1 MFCKLHKG
9 HYPWAVV
16 QTIIVVYLIL
26 TAVSP
31 GRCESMSPAT
41 PSKTIMLPKPRYT
54 GDISVEQALR
64 ARRSV
69 RSYKDNPLD
78 MTEISQILWSAQG
91 ITSTRGFR
99 TAPSAGA
106 LYPLEL
112 YVIAGNVKSLPSAI
126 YKYTP
131 RNHALLEVV
140 SGDRRSHLSR
150 AALRQ
155 SSIKKAPAV
164 ILFCAV
170 YERTTGKYG
179 QRGIRY
185 VHMEV
190 GHAAQNACLQAIAL
204 GLHTAV
210 IGAFRDEEV
219 KAIANLPVDEHPLYF
234 LPVGR

>member
-1 MFCKLHKG
+1 MFSKLHKG
-9 HYPWAVV
+9 HYTWAVA
-16 QTIIVVYLIL
+16 QTVIVVCL
-26 TAVSP
+26 TLNPVSP
-31 GRCESMSPAT
+31 GRCETMSPAI
-41 PSKTIMLPKPRYT
+41 PSKTIPLPEPRYA
-54 GDISVEQALR
+54 GEVSVEQALQE
-64 ARRSV
+64 RRSV
-69 RSYKDNPLD
+69 RSYKEDPLD
-78 MTEISQILWSAQG
+78 MAEISQILWSAQG
-91 ITSTRGFR
+91 ITNTRGFR

-112 YVIAGNVKSLPSAI
+112 YVIAGNVKNLPAAI
-126 YKYTP
+126 YKYMP
-131 RNHALLEVV
+131 RDHALLEIV

-155 SSIKKAPAV
+155 GAIKKAPAV

-190 GHAAQNACLQAIAL
+190 GHAAQNVCLQAIAL

-210 IGAFRDEEV
+210 IGAFRDAEV
-219 KAIANLPVDEHPLYF
+219 KAIANLPADEQPLYF

>member
-1 MFCKLHKG
+1 MCPTNFM
-9 HYPWAVV
+9 AVTQAV
-16 QTIIVVYLIL
+16 FVAWLTLIPI
-26 TAVSP
+26 SS
-31 GRCESMSPAT
+31 GRCETMSPAI
-41 PSKTIMLPKPRYT
+41 PSKTIALPEPRT
-54 GDISVEQALR
+54 DGNVSVEQALR
-64 ARRSV
+64 DRRSV
-69 RSYKDNPLD
+69 RSYKDDPLD
-78 MTEISQILWSAQG
+78 LAEISQILWSAQG

-112 YVIAGNVKSLPSAI
+112 YLVAGNVLNLPPAI

-131 RNHALLEVV
+131 HDHALIEIT
-140 SGDRRSHLSR
+140 SGDKRSQLSR

-155 SSIKKAPAV
+155 SSIRKAPAV
-164 ILFCAV
+164 LLFCAV
-170 YERTTGKYG
+170 YERVTGKYG

-190 GHAAQNACLQAIAL
+190 GHAAQNVCLQVIAL

-219 KAIANLPVDEHPLYF
+219 KVIANLAADEQPLYL
-234 LPVGR
+234 LPIGR

>member
-1 MFCKLHKG
+1 MFFKLHKG
-9 HYPWAVV
+9 HHPWAVV
-16 QTIIVVYLIL
+16 QTAIVMCLIL
-26 TAVSP
+26 SSASP
-31 GRCESMSPAT
+31 GRCETMSPANS
-41 PSKTIMLPKPRYT
+41 SKAIPLPEPRYA
-54 GDISVEQALR
+54 GNVSVEQAMR
-64 ARRSV
+64 ERRSV
-69 RSYKDNPLD
+69 RSYKDAPLD

-91 ITSTRGFR
+91 ITSRRGFR

-112 YVIAGNVKSLPSAI
+112 YLIAGNVKNLPSGI
-126 YKYTP
+126 YKYRP
-131 RNHALLEVV
+131 LDHALREIV
-140 SGDRRSHLSR
+140 SGDRRTDLSR

-155 SSIKKAPAV
+155 GSIRKAPAV

-190 GHAAQNACLQAIAL
+190 GHAAQNICLQAIAL

-210 IGAFRDEEV
+210 IGAFRDAQV
-219 KAIANLPVDEHPLYF
+219 RAIANLPADEEPLYF
-234 LPVGR
+234 VPVGR

>member
-1 MFCKLHKG
+1 MCPANFM
-9 HYPWAVV
+9 AVTQAV
-16 QTIIVVYLIL
+16 FVVWL
-26 TAVSP
+26 TLNPVSP
-31 GRCESMSPAT
+31 ARCGTMAAAI
-41 PSKTIMLPKPRYT
+41 PSKTIPLPEPRYA
-54 GDISVEQALR
+54 GDVSVEQALR
-64 ARRSV
+64 ERRSV
-69 RSYKDNPLD
+69 RSYKDDPLD
-78 MTEISQILWSAQG
+78 MAEISQILWSAQG
-91 ITSTRGFR
+91 ITSKRGFR

-106 LYPLEL
+106 LYPLEI
-112 YVIAGNVKSLPSAI
+112 YVIVGKVKNLPAAI

-131 RNHALLEVV
+131 RDHVLFEIV
-140 SGDRRSHLSR
+140 SGDRRSQLSR

-155 SSIKKAPAV
+155 DSIRKAPAV

-210 IGAFRDEEV
+210 IGAFRDAEV
-219 KAIANLPVDEHPLYF
+219 KAIANLPADEQPLYF
-234 LPVGR
+234 VPVGR

>member
-1 MFCKLHKG
+1 MCPANFM
-9 HYPWAVV
+9 AVAQAV
-16 QTIIVVYLIL
+16 IVVCLIL
-26 TAVSP
+26 NPVSP
-31 GRCESMSPAT
+31 GRSETMSPAT
-41 PSKTIMLPKPRYT
+41 PSKPIPLPEPRYA
-54 GDISVEQALR
+54 GDVSVEQALR
-64 ARRSV
+64 QRRSV
-69 RSYKDNPLD
+69 RSYKDDPLD
-78 MTEISQILWSAQG
+78 MSEISQILWSAQG
-91 ITSTRGFR
+91 ITSARGFR

-112 YVIAGNVKSLPSAI
+112 YVIAGNVKNLPAAI

-131 RNHALLEVV
+131 RDHALLEIV
-140 SGDRRSHLSR
+140 SGDRRSDLSR

-155 SSIKKAPAV
+155 GAIRKAPAV

-179 QRGIRY
+179 QRGFRY

-210 IGAFRDEEV
+210 IGAFRDAEV
-219 KAIANLPVDEHPLYF
+219 KAIANLPANEQPLYF
-234 LPVGR
+234 VPVGR